1 MSVSLLER
9 LKVALADHYEI
20 ERELGTGGM
29 GTVLLARDITL
40 ERPVAIKML
49 RPELA
54 TAVAAERFLREAR
67 ILAKLSH
74 PNVVPIHDAGEV
86 DGLFYYVMDCI
97 QGETLDKRLERGPL
111 REDDVVRLGRDLLA
125 ALEAAHGTGVI
136 HRDVKPSNVFLV
148 EGRALLGDFGVA
160 KPVEEGQKKLTTP
173 GRQPGTP
180 DYMPPEQI
188 GGQVTPRTDLYA
200 VGMVLFEA
208 ATGKRWSVLK
218 RTDDADWTGVPGRLA
233 RVLQRALAWSPE
245 ERWEDAP
252 TFRRALLQKA
262 GRRGRAATLR
272 NRVIAGV
279 VAIAVVAAGYVALRL
294 LPPEPLV
301 VERDLAV
308 LPVEIQGALSEQWD
322 GADLARLVTNTL
334 DRLPDVTIVS
344 PQESFAWWD
353 SAASAAGPLPAEQA
367 ASGLR
372 ARYAAHVT
380 LVAEGDSLNLLLD
393 VFDRRGRPLPG
404 LQRASFGM
412 VSFLEMS
419 DAISLRLLRTL
430 LGQDVPEVARLT
442 SNVDA
447 AIQFLYGE
455 RAFENGELV
464 AARAYYE
471 DAVARDSSF
480 ALAWWHLANAWRWL
494 PERGPYPFDFLRV
507 FEQHAADLGPVD
519 SMLMEAQLTQAGE
532 ERFEKYRMA
541 SERDPLHYFAA
552 FLRGEEMFGRGAL
565 WGQRLEDAV
574 DVLETAIELN
584 PQWALAHVHL
594 IWANIRLGDDSAAA
608 AAFNRLPEIAADPD
622 EGWLYP
628 PELLYQAFH
637 ERFDPQVAALGRQ
650 VMFADSA
657 FGSTEWI
664 ALLGR
669 IGGAFDLPF
678 AQVEYGARLVEIAAG
693 RFRAAGHLIRGL
705 GYVAT
710 GRAAAFADF
719 DAAAALHDNDEAR
732 LVAAQMRVLPQALG
746 MPLGAAEE
754 HSRGRQALESLVAS
768 EALGARAAW
777 TLAMDAYSANDA
789 ASALRWAG
797 DAAGDVALTQLL
809 QAMEEASGGRYDDAL
824 ATSEP
829 LLAIQGTAI
838 PLRGTP
844 IPSMPLSDA
853 FLRAALHLKR
863 GEWYEALGDTVAAE
877 REWLWY
883 EAVDIDG
890 LPTIELPLPGEIDW
904 ALGNFGRY
912 LRGRSELQ
920 RGEFDAAC
928 RHHRRAAEVWTEADQ
943 EFAELLREA
952 RRGAAIACGQS
963 E

>member
-29 GTVLLARDITL
+29 GTVFLARDVTL
-40 ERPVAIKML
+40 ERSVAIKML

-54 TAVAAERFLREAR
+54 TAVAAERFVREAR

-97 QGETLDKRLERGPL
+97 QGETLDERLERGPL
-111 REDDVVRLGRDLLA
+111 QEDDVVRLGRDLLA

-160 KPVEEGQKKLTTP
+160 KPVEEGQKGLTTP

-180 DYMPPEQI
+180 DYMAPEQI

-272 NRVIAGV
+272 NRVIAGAI
-279 VAIAVVAAGYVALRL
+279 AIAVVAAGYIALRL
-294 LPPEPLV
+294 LPPQPLV

-308 LPVEIQGALSEQWD
+308 LPVEIRGGLSEQWD
-322 GADLARLVTNTL
+322 GADLARLVTTTL
-334 DRLPDVTIVS
+334 ESAPDVSIVN
-344 PQESFAWWD
+344 PAESFAWWD
-353 SAASAAGPLPAEQA
+353 SAVSTAGPPAVEQA
-367 ASGLR
+367 ASRLR
-372 ARYAAHVT
+372 ARYAARAT
-380 LVAEGDSLNLLLD
+380 LAAEGDSLNLRLD

-412 VSFLEMS
+412 VGLLEVS
-419 DAISLRLLRTL
+419 DSISLRLLQTL
-430 LGQDVPEVARLT
+430 LGQDLPEVARLT
-442 SNVDA
+442 SDVDA

-455 RAFENGELV
+455 KAFERGAWLPAFE
-464 AARAYYE
+464 YYE
-471 DAVARDSSF
+471 AAVALDSSF

-494 PERGPYPFDFLRV
+494 AQKGPYPYDFRHV
-507 FEQHAADLGPVD
+507 FEQYAADLGSVD
-519 SMLMEAQLTQAGE
+519 SMLMAAQLTQAGE
-532 ERFEKYRMA
+532 ERFLKYRQA
-541 SERDPLHYFAA
+541 SERDPLNYFAA
-552 FLRGEEMFGRGAL
+552 YLLGEEMFNRGAL
-565 WGQRLEDAV
+565 WGRPLEDAV
-574 DVLETAIELN
+574 DVLETVVELN
-584 PQWALAHVHL
+584 PLWASAHVHL

-608 AAFNRLPEIAADPD
+608 AAFDRLPEIAADPK
-622 EGWLYP
+622 EGWMYP

-637 ERFDPQVAALGRQ
+637 ERFDPQVAAQRREEL
-650 VMFADSA
+650 FADST
-657 FGSTEWI
+657 FGSSEELSWQ
-664 ALLGR
+664 GR
-669 IGGAFDLPF
+669 LGGAFDLPF
-678 AQVEYGARLVEIAAG
+678 AQVEFGAELVESAAG
-693 RFRAAGHLIRGL
+693 PFRAAGHMTRGL
-705 GYVAT
+705 GYAAS
-710 GRAAAFADF
+710 GRAAALADF
-719 DAAAALHDNDEAR
+719 DSAAAIFDNDEAR
-732 LVAAQMRVLPQALG
+732 LVAAQMRVLPHALG
-746 MPLGAAEE
+746 IPLGSAEE
-754 HSRGRQALESLVAS
+754 RSRGRQALESLVAS
-768 EALGARAAW
+768 DAAGARAAW
-777 TLAMDAYSANDA
+777 ALAMDAYASDDA
-789 ASALRWAG
+789 ASARRWARHATE
-797 DAAGDVALTQLL
+797 DAALTQLL

-824 ATSEP
+824 ALSEP

-844 IPSMPLSDA
+844 TPSPPLSDA

-863 GEWYEALGDTVAAE
+863 GEWYVALGDTVAAE

-890 LPTIELPLPGEIDW
+890 LPTVELPLPGEIDW
-904 ALGNFGRY
+904 ALGNYGRY

-928 RHHRRAAEVWTEADQ
+928 RHLGRAAEVWSGSDP
-943 EFAELLREA
+943 EFAELLQEA
-952 RRGAAIACGQS
+952 RRGAASACGNG

>member
-29 GTVLLARDITL
+29 GTVFLARDVTL
-40 ERPVAIKML
+40 ERSVAIKML

-54 TAVAAERFLREAR
+54 TAVAAERFVREAR
-67 ILAKLSH
+67 ILARLSH

-86 DGLFYYVMDCI
+86 DGLFYYVMDCV

-233 RVLQRALAWSPE
+233 RVLRRGLAWSPE

-272 NRVIAGV
+272 NRLIAGAI
-279 VAIAVVAAGYVALRL
+279 AIAVVAAGYFALKLL
-294 LPPEPLV
+294 LPQSLV

-308 LPVEIQGALSEQWD
+308 LPVEIQGEGSEQWD
-322 GADLARLVTNTL
+322 GTELARLVTTTL
-334 DRLPDVTIVS
+334 EGAPDVRIVS
-344 PQESFAWWD
+344 PQEAFAWWD
-353 SAASAAGPLPAEQA
+353 SAAGVAGPPAAEQA
-367 ASGLR
+367 ANGLR
-372 ARYAAHVT
+372 ARYAARVV

-393 VFDRRGRPLPG
+393 VFDRSGRPLPG
-404 LQRASFGM
+404 LQRLNFRR
-412 VSFLEMS
+412 VSLLELS
-419 DAISLRLLRTL
+419 DSISLRLLQTL
-430 LGQDVPEVARLT
+430 FGDDLPEDARLT
-442 SNVDA
+442 SDA
-447 AIQFLYGE
+447 EAASDFLHGE
-455 RAFENGELV
+455 RAFENGELETAV
-464 AARAYYE
+464 AYYE
-471 DAVARDSSF
+471 AAVARDSSF
-480 ALAWWHLANAWRWL
+480 ALAWWHLANAWRWVG
-494 PERGPYPFDFLRV
+494 RKGPYPYDFRHV
-507 FEQHAADLGPVD
+507 FEQYAADLGPVD
-519 SMLMEAQLTQAGE
+519 SLLMEAQLTQAGE
-532 ERFEKYRMA
+532 ERFDKYREA
-541 SERDPLHYFAA
+541 AERDPLNYFAA

-565 WGQRLEDAV
+565 WGQSLEDAV

-594 IWANIRLGDDSAAA
+594 IWANIRLGNDSAAA
-608 AAFNRLPEIAADPD
+608 AAFDRLPRIAADPD

-628 PELLYQAFH
+628 PELLQQAYY
-637 ERFDPQVAALGRQ
+637 ERFDPQEAAQRRQ
-650 VMFADSA
+650 LVFADTT
-657 FGSTEWI
+657 FGSPEGL
-664 ALLGR
+664 AMMSRL
-669 IGGAFDLPF
+669 GGAFDLPF
-678 AQVEYGARLVEIAAG
+678 AQVEFGTVLVETADP
-693 RFRAAGHLIRGL
+693 FRAAGYLVRGL
-705 GYVAT
+705 GRVAL
-710 GRAAAFADF
+710 GREAAFADF
-719 DAAAALHDNDEAR
+719 DSAAALFDNDEAR
-732 LVAAQMRVLPQALG
+732 LMAAEWRVLPQALG
-746 MPLGAAEE
+746 MPLGSAQE
-754 HSRGRQALESLVAS
+754 HLRGRQALETLVAG
-768 EALGARAAW
+768 EAVGARAAW
-777 TLAMDAYSANDA
+777 ALTMDAYAADDPASARRWASVAAEDA
-789 ASALRWAG
+789 ALTLLLR
-797 DAAGDVALTQLL
+797 
-809 QAMEEASGGRYDDAL
+809 AMEEASGERYDDAL
-824 ATSEP
+824 AVSQP

-838 PLRGTP
+838 SLSGTP
-844 IPSMPLSDA
+844 TPSPPLSDA

-863 GEWYEALGDTVAAE
+863 GEWYEALGDTVSAE

-883 EAVDIDG
+883 EAVDVDG
-890 LPTIELPLPGEIDW
+890 LPTVELPLPGEIDW
-904 ALGNFGRY
+904 SLGNYGRY
-912 LRGRSELQ
+912 LRGRSNLQ

-928 RHHRRAAEVWTEADQ
+928 RHLGRAAEVWSGADP
-943 EFAELLREA
+943 ELAELLQEA
-952 RRGAAIACGQS
+952 RRGAAIACGQG